1 MEGAGCGRLPFDKT
15 QPVVVSR
22 TAEHS
27 APECGGGGRGRI
39 LVLL

>member
-15 QPVVVSR
+15 QPVDVSR

-27 APECGGGGRGRI
+27 APEWAVVAREEF
-39 LVLL
+39 